1 MLRTVVRY
9 VFWLTVTVGL
19 MLLAEALGR
28 VLMSLY

>member
-9 VFWLTVTVGL
+9 VFWSVVAVGL
-19 MLLAEALGR
+19 MLLAEAIGR